1 MNNHQSNQKNM
12 RLLKLNELLKVK
24 NAFNFSK
31 MLSLF
36 VLFGLFS
43 ICSVAQNTTISI
55 KTFSETD
62 CSEDQVVRYYTLDKS
77 EKNVSTF
84 NKYYNGTGCNFQITE
99 NLAPGTYVL
108 TIFTYEFNEVKVEI
122 TISSNQKTINLE
134 PIQLSEKVGQLE
146 EIVVY
151 DRKKYIKVD
160 SDKTTISVK
169 DNPLISSGTALD
181 AIKKMPGVVA
191 SPTGGFTLNGKQI
204 SIYIDDSPNSLSGQD
219 LQNYLS
225 SLPAKAIDNIEL
237 IYNPGAAFEANSS
250 GSIINLL
257 TSTVRLKGINASF
270 NINYNFNKY
279 QKPSPQILLNGKEK
293 NLSWQTMMGYNYI
306 EAEEVTNNEQT
317 FTSFNPNKNILQQRM
332 SLTTNRNLYT
342 RIGTNYKLTS
352 KSNILLN
359 YNTVFNNDR
368 NDFIS
373 KTIGSDI
380 DEYANNGI
388 GKNKGNNHEISLQF
402 RTKLDTLGRKLNLTA
417 YTNFIKNHP
426 INNSNAIENSTTSL
440 ISISSD
446 FELMNNYLKYDFIIP
461 FDKLGFS
468 LNTGGKYNNLEV
480 SNLGKYAIASPVTT
494 LINFDYKE
502 TNLAFYAE
510 ARKKI
515 KKFNFSLG
523 LRLEDFNID
532 RNAVVEDVNT
542 KVIFKNTNLFPNVSA
557 LYQLSD
563 NVNIS
568 SSYSRKINQ
577 PNYNTLDPN
586 GGTFDQYNTS
596 GGNILLNPVFFDN
609 YEFKI
614 SALDFIQVGT
624 NYTVGKDQNFFVF
637 NAEPNELV
645 SSNSFKQFDKVK
657 TFTAYANFPIPL
669 DYIFKG
675 KTVFEERLNQID
687 KMNYIYLSIN
697 YVKTTIE
704 GFDFPFQQKPIVN
717 YGGEAQILLPWN
729 VKSNLNYF
737 LVPRG
742 NWEIYNITKPI
753 QQFDISFNREFL
765 NKKLTLGVH
774 VLDVFNANEVNA
786 VIASSNLNTNFYQ
799 KRDSRTFRISLNYNF
814 GNLKLDKENTTIET
828 EKVQTGGGILK

>member
-1 MNNHQSNQKNM
+1 M
-12 RLLKLNELLKVK
+12 
-24 NAFNFSK
+24 
-31 MLSLF
+31 
-36 VLFGLFS
+36 
-43 ICSVAQNTTISI
+43 
-55 KTFSETD
+55 
-62 CSEDQVVRYYTLDKS
+62 
-77 EKNVSTF
+77 
-84 NKYYNGTGCNFQITE
+84 
-99 NLAPGTYVL
+99 
-108 TIFTYEFNEVKVEI
+108 
-122 TISSNQKTINLE
+122 
-134 PIQLSEKVGQLE
+134 
-146 EIVVY
+146 
-151 DRKKYIKVD
+151 
-160 SDKTTISVK
+160 
-169 DNPLISSGTALD
+169 
-181 AIKKMPGVVA
+181 
-191 SPTGGFTLNGKQI
+191 
-204 SIYIDDSPNSLSGQD
+204 
-219 LQNYLS
+219 
-225 SLPAKAIDNIEL
+225 
-237 IYNPGAAFEANSS
+237 
-250 GSIINLL
+250 
-257 TSTVRLKGINASF
+257 
-270 NINYNFNKY
+270 
-279 QKPSPQILLNGKEK
+279 
-293 NLSWQTMMGYNYI
+293 
-306 EAEEVTNNEQT
+306 
-317 FTSFNPNKNILQQRM
+317 
-332 SLTTNRNLYT
+332 
-342 RIGTNYKLTS
+342 
-352 KSNILLN
+352 
-359 YNTVFNNDR
+359 
-368 NDFIS
+368 
-373 KTIGSDI
+373 
-380 DEYANNGI
+380 
-388 GKNKGNNHEISLQF
+388 
-402 RTKLDTLGRKLNLTA
+402 
-417 YTNFIKNHP
+417 
-426 INNSNAIENSTTSL
+426 
-440 ISISSD
+440 
-446 FELMNNYLKYDFIIP
+446 
-461 FDKLGFS
+461 
-468 LNTGGKYNNLEV
+468 GKYT
-480 SNLGKYAIASPVTT
+480 IASPVST

-502 TNLAFYAE
+502 TNLAFYTE

-542 KVIFKNTNLFPNVSA
+542 KVTFKNTNLFPNVSA

-637 NAEPNELV
+637 NAEPNELI

-675 KTVFEERLNQID
+675 RTVFEERLNQID

-774 VLDVFNANEVNA
+774 V
-786 VIASSNLNTNFYQ
+786 
-799 KRDSRTFRISLNYNF
+799 
-814 GNLKLDKENTTIET
+814 
-828 EKVQTGGGILK
+828 